1 MRALGLGLL
10 ATLVLTLAPA
20 TGAAQSTYDIRWNSS
35 DQISRIGKLRY
46 VDSRP
51 IGLAQLRKVFGRP
64 SKTKAY
70 RQHCI
75 VRWRKLGLEVTLTT
89 WGLSNRTCGRKSGKV
104 LQAFSVSGPG
114 GGIWLVQDALRVGM
128 TEDQMKAAF
137 PDGYEDDVYDQSAF
151 VLRDTYVGYG
161 EDGWTPLAWAELN
174 YSNNVRKISFW
185 VGGAGD

>member
-10 ATLVLTLAPA
+10 ASLMFALSPTT
-20 TGAAQSTYDIRWNSS
+20 AAAASNHDISWNSN
-35 DQISRIGKLRY
+35 DKIARIGKLRY

-51 IGLAQLRKVFGRP
+51 IHLNQLRKVFGRP

-70 RQHCI
+70 RQYCI
-75 VRWRKLGLEVTLTT
+75 VRWKRLGLEVTLAT
-89 WGLSNRTCGRKSGKV
+89 WGISNRTCGRKSGKV
-104 LQAFSVSGPG
+104 LQSFSISGPR
-114 GGIWLVQDALRVGM
+114 GGIWLVQNALRVGM
-128 TEDQMKAAF
+128 SEDQMKAAF
-137 PDGYEDDVYDQSAF
+137 PDGYDDDVYDEPAY

-174 YSNNVRKISFW
+174 ADANVRKISFW